1 MKESCVLLGLRCL
14 ILSLQRNISGL
25 ELIYKDFTS
34 YFSHS
39 GTRNPDKRGHFLL
52 SLKKLL
58 MQLTLENQL
67 SLIFNWKM
75 LQ

>member
-1 MKESCVLLGLRCL
+1 MKESCVLLSLKYS
-14 ILSLQRNISGL
+14 IFSLQRNFSTQ
-25 ELIYKDFTS
+25 ELISKDFIS

-39 GTRNPDKRGHFLL
+39 GTRNPDKRGDFLL

-58 MQLTLENQL
+58 MQLTLQL
-67 SLIFNWKM
+67 SWIFNWKM